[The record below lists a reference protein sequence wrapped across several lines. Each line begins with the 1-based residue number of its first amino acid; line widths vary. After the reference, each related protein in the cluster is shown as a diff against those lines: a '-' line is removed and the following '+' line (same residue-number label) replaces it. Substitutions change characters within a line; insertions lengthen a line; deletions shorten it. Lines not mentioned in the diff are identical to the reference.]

1 MLFGIIALIVVGL
14 SWTIVGGIMG
24 QAPKKKID
32 PEVIQFCGATFGISA
47 GLIISSFGGGGGA
60 HCPLTLGT
68 LLVCL
73 SYFFSGFLNAIMLQL
88 MSKAMQTGPNGIV
101 WTIIQSAMVVPFLV
115 GMIFFGV
122 EPKLI
127 RIAGVLLILICLALS
142 GYSKD
147 NSNGNSSGNGGQW
160 KTLAF
165 LAFLITGVSQTL
177 SNLPSY
183 YDVGRNIS
191 PVIRSVTLASG
202 IFVVALT
209 LITRN
214 GKWKRCGD
222 TFRSKWLW
230 IFLFLWQFFNLAG
243 AYLLL
248 YPGMDAL
255 AKHGVGAIAYPLMVA
270 SCMVGFF
277 LYSKLIIREKNTVLQ
292 YITLAGAVI
301 GIVMSCC

>member
-1 MLFGIIALIVVGL
+1 MLFGIIALIVVGM

-32 PEVIQFCGATFGISA
+32 PEIIQISGAFVGVSV
-47 GLIISSFGGGGGA
+47 GLIIAGLGGGGGTQ
-60 HCPLTLGT
+60 CPSTLGA

-73 SYFFSGFLNAIMLQL
+73 SYFSAGLLNFIMLQL
-88 MSKAMQTGPNGIV
+88 MSKAMQTGPNGII
-101 WTIIQSAMVVPFLV
+101 WTIIQSAMIVPFLV

-147 NSNGNSSGNGGQW
+147 NSTGSSGNGRQW
-160 KTLAF
+160 RTLAF

-183 YDVGRNIS
+183 FEVARNIS

-202 IFVVALT
+202 ILVGSSI
-209 LITRN
+209 LIISN

-222 TFRSKWLW
+222 TFHSKWFW

-277 LYSKLIIREKNTVLQ
+277 LYSKLIIREKNTILQ
-292 YITLAGAVI
+292 YITLAGAII